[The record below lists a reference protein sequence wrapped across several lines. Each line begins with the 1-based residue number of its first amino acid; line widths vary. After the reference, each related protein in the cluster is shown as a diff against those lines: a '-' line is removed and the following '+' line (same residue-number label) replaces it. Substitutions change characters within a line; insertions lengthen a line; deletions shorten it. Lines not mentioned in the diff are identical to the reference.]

1 MQKSVFRPALL
12 ASALLIACAGEAHA
26 ATQQLLVSG
35 QLQVS
40 GNLTITV
47 VAPFAFTFQPA
58 APLIMCTAAPG
69 TVVTKMIPTGGDP
82 NGTPA
87 YTIAGGDT
95 ATAYAISADSIVVG
109 PNGLSSLCPV
119 PPAVQTQEI
128 LSVSGTED

>member
-1 MQKSVFRPALL
+1 MMRKTFLAAALL
-12 ASALLIACAGEAHA
+12 AACAGEARA

-47 VAPFAFTFQPA
+47 VAPFAFTFSPA
-58 APLIMCTAAPG
+58 APLLMCTAAPG

-82 NGTPA
+82 NATPA
-87 YTIAGGDT
+87 YTIASGDT
-95 ATAYAISADSIVVG
+95 ASAYAISADSLVVG
-109 PNGLSSLCPV
+109 PSGLASLCPT

-128 LSVSGTED
+128 LSVGGTEN